1 MLGDSCQPLRDDLE
15 RTAYHLEVLRDV
27 AAQIEATRKP
37 RAILE
42 TVLLSAMGGLGAS
55 SGCALLVVGEGIQDC
70 IGKGLAC
77 DPEAVPPELL
87 LPVLERVRSSRHPVA
102 VNAAQWARWPW
113 PVAAALGLPVESEQ
127 AALLLLGPSLGA
139 GAYDDEDMRFLHTL
153 GVLLQVSLRFA
164 LAGMREELLSAQL
177 VRRNEELDRQVLHL
191 RTQRELA
198 LELGQGRSLDETAA
212 RALPLILGGFAYT
225 KGVLVLVDRQRD
237 WVLAEARG
245 SVFRPEKRAADALLF
260 ACLSRCVT
268 KQIPPLHV
276 EEVSLEDSPDMGLD
290 FTPRR
295 GFFFQVR
302 EGLFG
307 AALLGEPLQE
317 AAANHDS
324 SLLACM
330 QQLVLHLHGADAFAT
345 IVALNRDLE
354 ERNLRLEQMVE
365 ELTAA
370 QSRITKLEQRV
381 RQVLGALEDK
391 AWQVARAR
399 VMDFVFLLLLSAA
412 LGFAFNSQNPQGVEL
427 LPPSVPASVQVVAAI
442 PKDAVVVDAR
452 PRQYFERGSLPGAV
466 NVPPQFFDLVY
477 PMLLGNLDPE
487 QPVVVF
493 GRTWSR
499 LYDVETARLLVERG
513 HETVLVLETLPAE
526 VRP

>member
-1 MLGDSCQPLRDDLE
+1 VLAVDD
-15 RTAYHLEVLRDV
+15 R
-27 AAQIEATRKP
+27 
-37 RAILE
+37 
-42 TVLLSAMGGLGAS
+42 
-55 SGCALLVVGEGIQDC
+55 IQDC
-70 IGKGLAC
+70 IGKGFSC
-77 DPEAVPPELL
+77 DPAALWQELL
-87 LPVLERVRSSRHPVA
+87 SPVLEQARSSRHPVT
-102 VNAAQWARWPW
+102 VDAAQRARWPW
-113 PVAAALGLPVESEQ
+113 PVAAGLAVAVDAEQ
-127 AALLLLGPSLGA
+127 VAVLMVGSPLGA
-139 GAYDDEDMRFLHTL
+139 DAYDDEDMRFLHTL

-164 LAGMREELLSAQL
+164 LAGVREELLSAQL
-177 VRRNEELDRQVLHL
+177 VRRNEELDRQILHL

-198 LELGQGRSLDETAA
+198 VELGQGRSLEETAS
-212 RALPLILGGFAYT
+212 RAVPIVLGGFAYT

-237 WVLAEARG
+237 WVLAESRG
-245 SVFRPEKRAADALLF
+245 TVFRPDKRAADALLF
-260 ACLSRCVT
+260 ACLSRCAT
-268 KQIPPLHV
+268 KQVPPLHV
-276 EEVSLEDSPDMGLD
+276 EEISLEDSPEMGLD

-307 AALLGEPLQE
+307 GFVLGDPLQE
-317 AAANHDS
+317 AVAHHDS

-381 RQVLGALEDK
+381 RHVLGALEDK
-391 AWQVARAR
+391 AWQVTRAR
-399 VMDFVFLLLLSAA
+399 VVDFVFLVLLSAA

-427 LPPSVPASVQVVAAI
+427 LPPSLPPSVQVVAAI

-466 NVPPQFFDLVY
+466 NVPPQFFDLIY

-513 HETVLVLETLPAE
+513 HEAVSILEALPEA
-526 VRP
+526 RP

>member
-15 RTAYHLEVLRDV
+15 RTAYHLEVLREV
-27 AAQIEATRKP
+27 AAQIESIRKP

-55 SGCALLVVGEGIQDC
+55 GGCALFVVRGQVQDW
-70 IGKGLAC
+70 IGKGPSWDAAAL
-77 DPEAVPPELL
+77 PQGRLV
-87 LPVLERVRSSRHPVA
+87 PVLEQVRSSRHPVA
-102 VNAAQWARWPW
+102 VDVEQVAWMPW
-113 PVAAALGLPVESEQ
+113 PVAAALGMVVEAEQ
-127 AALLLLGPSLGA
+127 VVLLLLGPPLGA
-139 GAYDDEDMRFLHTL
+139 GRYDDEGMRFLHTL

-177 VRRNEELDRQVLHL
+177 VRRNEELDRQVFHL

-198 LELGQGRSLDETAA
+198 LELGQGRSLEETVA
-212 RALPLILGGFAYT
+212 RALPIVLGGFSYT
-225 KGVLVLVDRQRD
+225 TAVLVLVDRQRD
-237 WVLAEARG
+237 WVLAESRG
-245 SVFRPEKRAADALLF
+245 SSFRPQKRAAEALLF

-268 KQIPPLHV
+268 KQVPPLHV
-276 EEVSLEDSPDMGLD
+276 EEISLEDGPDLGLD
-290 FTPRR
+290 FSPRR

-302 EGLFG
+302 HGLFG
-307 AALLGEPLQE
+307 AFLLGDPLQE
-317 AAANHDS
+317 AAGDHDS

-354 ERNLRLEQMVE
+354 ERNLRLKRMVE

-391 AWQVARAR
+391 AWQVTRAR
-399 VMDFVFLLLLSAA
+399 VVDFVFLVLLSAV
-412 LGFAFNSQNPQGVEL
+412 LGFAFNSQNPQGIDL
-427 LPPSVPASVQVVAAI
+427 FPPSLPARVRVVDAI

-452 PRQYFERGSLPGAV
+452 PRQYFERGSLSGAV
-466 NVPPQFFDLVY
+466 NVPPQFFDLTY
-477 PMLLGNLDPE
+477 PMLLGSFDLE
-487 QPVVVF
+487 QPIVVF

-499 LYDVETARLLVERG
+499 LYDVETARLLVDRG
-513 HETVLVLETLPAE
+513 HEEVLVLARLPE
-526 VRP
+526 ERP